1 MTDEANAHYHSIITE
16 LFEGHEFLQNNVG
29 QEFVPKSHWSID
41 PFGLS
46 PSLPLL
52 LSEANITD
60 AVLQRVHYSVKKK
73 LAERKQL
80 EFMWRQF
87 WGGSGARHDVRSHL
101 FPFYSYDIPHTCGPE
116 PKICC
121 QFDFKRLPGGKISCD
136 WRVPPQAINST
147 NVAQRAFMIYD
158 QYRKKSQLFKTN
170 VLLIPLGDDFRYQDD
185 FEWDNQH
192 DNYKRLFDYMN
203 NRPEWNVKAR
213 FGTLADYFD
222 ALESRLKEE
231 RKQLP
236 ILSGDFF
243 TYADRDDH
251 YWSGYFTSRPFYKHM
266 DRVLQHYLRTAEISY
281 SLARI
286 DGGGDLDDG
295 VLSKLV
301 EVRRALSLFQH
312 HDGVT
317 GTAKAAVVNDYGE
330 KMLSALK
337 RAEEVTTIAI
347 GSLLGNKSRIS
358 MSFDE
363 FRAKQDAMP
372 EARVFEADSSLLLFN
387 TLAHARAEVAC
398 IQVASPNIRIKRSDG
413 TPPEQQLA
421 PVLVHRGGRV
431 HSQPGRFEARL
442 TLCFWAEVSALA
454 SEVFELHSMDE
465 PSTAE
470 LVLVKG
476 RAKPEGLDDFFEFEQ
491 ISGSVELSNSLLT
504 AVFSGNTGFLK
515 EIRLESGEKVD
526 VNAHFVKYGARPSG
540 SLKNRGGDNLSGAY
554 IFLPNGTAKPME
566 GSYSIGI
573 CNTIDLSNRPDNI
586 EVALRFE
593 TNIDSGAD
601 LFTDLNGLQMIR
613 RRRMLEKLPLQ
624 AHFYPMPGSAYIEA
638 RRDFI

>member
-1 MTDEANAHYHSIITE
+1 
-16 LFEGHEFLQNNVG
+16 
-29 QEFVPKSHWSID
+29 
-41 PFGLS
+41 
-46 PSLPLL
+46 
-52 LSEANITD
+52 
-60 AVLQRVHYSVKKK
+60 
-73 LAERKQL
+73 
-80 EFMWRQF
+80 
-87 WGGSGARHDVRSHL
+87 
-101 FPFYSYDIPHTCGPE
+101 
-116 PKICC
+116 
-121 QFDFKRLPGGKISCD
+121 
-136 WRVPPQAINST
+136 
-147 NVAQRAFMIYD
+147 AFMIYD

-421 PVLVHRGGRV
+421 PVLGHRGGRV
-431 HSQPGRFEARL
+431 HSQPGRFE
-442 TLCFWAEVSALA
+442 LCFWAEVSALA
-454 SEVFELHSMDE
+454 SEVFELHWMDE

-491 ISGSVELSNSLLT
+491 SSGSVELSNSLLT

-515 EIRLESGEKVD
+515 V
-526 VNAHFVKYGARPSG
+526 
-540 SLKNRGGDNLSGAY
+540 
-554 IFLPNGTAKPME
+554 IFW
-566 GSYSIGI
+566 
-573 CNTIDLSNRPDNI
+573 
-586 EVALRFE
+586 
-593 TNIDSGAD
+593 
-601 LFTDLNGLQMIR
+601 
-613 RRRMLEKLPLQ
+613 
-624 AHFYPMPGSAYIEA
+624 H
-638 RRDFI
+638 